1 MNSRDMSP
9 NRNRSNLTPTFPSHE
24 LQVNAG
30 SVNNVRSVDEMPNEA
45 FKNIEKLINR
55 FEQIKNKD
63 KSKT

>member
-1 MNSRDMSP
+1 M
-9 NRNRSNLTPTFPSHE
+9 
-24 LQVNAG
+24 NAG
-30 SVNNVRSVDEMPNEA
+30 SGNNVRSADEMPNEA